1 MELPAC
7 LQRGERARL
16 FPVLADTS
24 KEGRTLSIFL
34 ACLENVDAFNKALL
48 ATIGQKLGVRAKIET
63 YTEVILSKGGEKA
76 HRPDGLIVINSGL
89 KKWSALVEAKVG
101 NSELTSEQ
109 IENYLELARLNNI
122 DAVITLSNQFASLPT
137 HHPIQLSA
145 SARRKVET
153 FHWSWMH
160 VVTQASLLISNEQVS
175 DRDQRVILNEMVR
188 FLTHPSAGVK
198 SFEQMPAAWS
208 ELVGSVQ
215 AGAKISANSSEA
227 KEVVGAWHQE
237 LRDLSLILS
246 RQLGTDVATKISRT
260 HAADP
265 SIRLK
270 DASVSLANEQCL
282 SGVFLVPDAA
292 APMEI
297 CADIQKRSLSVSM
310 KLRAP
315 GDKKSTKARLNW
327 ILKQL
332 NNSSPEFIYIRLFWP
347 GKTPSTQ
354 YSLTSLK
361 ENQDTPANERAG
373 QAVLSFEIFLVKDLG
388 ARFSQRRNFISD
400 LENAVPEFYLQVGQ
414 HLRAWQPPAPRI
426 RDDKSEPESVSA
438 EAMSEKAEQVALDR
452 DE

>member
-1 MELPAC
+1 MELPSV
-7 LQRGERARL
+7 LHRGERARL

-34 ACLENVDAFNKALL
+34 ACLENVDEFNKALL
-48 ATIGQKLGVRAKIET
+48 ATIGQKVGARAKIET
-63 YTEVILSKGGEKA
+63 YTEVVLAKGGEKT
-76 HRPDGLIVINSGL
+76 HRPDGLILIKSGA
-89 KKWSALVEAKVG
+89 KQWSALVEAKVG

-109 IENYLELARLNNI
+109 LENYLELAKINGI
-122 DAVITLSNQFASLPT
+122 DSIVTLSNQFASLPT
-137 HHPIQLSA
+137 HHPVQLSA
-145 SARRKVET
+145 SARRKVEI

-175 DRDQRVILNEMVR
+175 DRDQRIILNEMVR

-198 SFEQMPAAWS
+198 SFEQMPVAWS
-208 ELVGSVQ
+208 ELVSAVQ
-215 AGAKISANSSEA
+215 AGAKIFSNSSET

-246 RQLGTDVATKISRT
+246 RQLGTDVITRISRA

-265 SIRLK
+265 SMRLK
-270 DASVSLANEQCL
+270 DTSVSLANEQCL
-282 SGVFLVPDAA
+282 SGIFIVPDAA
-292 APMEI
+292 APIEI
-297 CADIQKRSLSVSM
+297 CADIQKRSLSISM
-310 KLRAP
+310 KLRSP
-315 GDKKSTKARLNW
+315 NDKKSTKARLNW
-327 ILKQL
+327 LLRQL
-332 NNSSPEFIYIRLFWP
+332 HKSNPENIYIRLFWP

-354 YSLTSLK
+354 YSLIHLR
-361 ENQDTPANERAG
+361 EDQDTPVNERAG

-388 ARFSQRRNFISD
+388 ARFSQRRNFIGD
-400 LENAVPEFYLQVGQ
+400 LESAVPEFYSQVGQ

-438 EAMSEKAEQVALDR
+438 EAMSEEAEQVAFDR